1 MVILVQTK
9 QAPYIILTSD
19 FVYARPGQGKN
30 YGSYGTDYMA
40 RKEALEKLSYLTPEE
55 KTEYLQRKVLLSS
68 EDDPNLVTISKHYSQ
83 TNDDSK
89 LTKAS
94 IAELNKTSF
103 IELSSQDYSKYIG
116 YMMRKQALANKEK
129 TNGLSATEA
138 KELER
143 VTKAA
148 NKYDAS
154 QIGKDKI
161 LQGYFSCDQDTI
173 KLGDLDHIRAKMR
186 SAQANNSILWQDV
199 ISFDNEYLRKMG
211 VFDPTTGYLDE
222 SGIRKA
228 SKKMMDT
235 LTEKENLNNPFWTA
249 AIHRNT
255 DNIHIH
261 FGIVEAANSRPLK
274 RWKDEDGIVH
284 VEPKGWRQLS
294 TIQAMKSAF
303 TNEMFDITSL
313 LKEMNLR
320 RNEITKGMTEAFT
333 KSFEEPNFQRDLN
346 DFIQVLPE
354 DRNKWRWANLNS
366 EQRQTL
372 TTLVDTVME
381 DNPSYQKWNNLF
393 QDYREHYQKMYG
405 QAKNNRDNEAAK
417 KWEDLKRRAGNAL
430 LKEIKVIDQNVNH
443 FRQQGTRAQSKAN
456 FDQGN
461 VNNVRHRRRNK
472 QFDWQELN
480 FKRQKDYK
488 RKKELENSLNKA
500 IRPLLTRK
508 ASNVVFNRIKRQCE
522 KNLTTLE
529 KQQALSAYERTQQ
542 AISMEQER
550 R

>member
-1 MVILVQTK
+1 
-9 QAPYIILTSD
+9 
-19 FVYARPGQGKN
+19 
-30 YGSYGTDYMA
+30 
-40 RKEALEKLSYLTPEE
+40 
-55 KTEYLQRKVLLSS
+55 
-68 EDDPNLVTISKHYSQ
+68 
-83 TNDDSK
+83 
-89 LTKAS
+89 
-94 IAELNKTSF
+94 
-103 IELSSQDYSKYIG
+103 
-116 YMMRKQALANKEK
+116 
-129 TNGLSATEA
+129 
-138 KELER
+138 
-143 VTKAA
+143 
-148 NKYDAS
+148 
-154 QIGKDKI
+154 
-161 LQGYFSCDQDTI
+161 
-173 KLGDLDHIRAKMR
+173 
-186 SAQANNSILWQDV
+186 
-199 ISFDNEYLRKMG
+199 
-211 VFDPTTGYLDE
+211 
-222 SGIRKA
+222 
-228 SKKMMDT
+228 
-235 LTEKENLNNPFWTA
+235 
-249 AIHRNT
+249 
-255 DNIHIH
+255 
-261 FGIVEAANSRPLK
+261 
-274 RWKDEDGIVH
+274 
-284 VEPKGWRQLS
+284 
-294 TIQAMKSAF
+294 MKSAF

-346 DFIQVLPE
+346 DFIQALPE